1 MSHSGSTVRK
11 PYRLDAGALGFLQG
25 ETVHSQAGCTS
36 SGSALIH
43 YFGGIPYALPPLG
56 PYRFR
61 QARRLPP
68 CYRYGTEV
76 SPGRFDAGTAVC
88 PQPSFLSEKDKSNW
102 DENCLQLN
110 IYIPAKPRPQKGFP
124 VLFYIHGG
132 FLQWGDPNMTPESLA
147 RLLSETA
154 FNAIIV
160 APAYRVNALGFL
172 TSRELQA
179 EAQILGDPVGNQ
191 GFWDQRMALEWA
203 SDNIGYFG
211 GDSSNITISGYS
223 AGSHSTFQQLAHE
236 LYFVPDSRA
245 IIKRAI
251 MWSNSPGV
259 QPKTI
264 TEHQKQFDELLEALN
279 IPLSSSASEKLQH
292 LRSASASKLIAV
304 QDKMKLSEFRAF
316 SDGQFVSKDLIS
328 NINSGDFARRMKA
341 RGIKLMNGECRDEH
355 SLYRAWRTPPPS
367 YEATYARLCADYP
380 EKVVSRLM
388 HCFCGDQKALPHGMR
403 DWQDAFGKLYANM
416 QVHDLERGLH
426 RALVDG
432 GLEPGKDL
440 LRYRFDWQT
449 KASKEA
455 FPPDWGVT
463 HSTDQWIW
471 WWGQSYDSGLT
482 EDEKSVL
489 KTWNQKFAAFV
500 AGDDPEWGPRDVKEM
515 LRLRSDGTTDI
526 WMDDRWEEG
535 LRVWD
540 AVNPS
545 DSTGLLGWIKS
556 KL

>member
-1 MSHSGSTVRK
+1 MSQSSSTFRE
-11 PYRLDAGALGFLQG
+11 PYRLRCALGVLQG
-25 ETVHSQAGCTS
+25 LTLHSQAEPGT
-36 SGSALIH
+36 ALIH

-76 SPGRFDAGTAVC
+76 NPGRFDAGTAVC
-88 PQPSFLSEKDKSNW
+88 PQPSFLREKDKSSW

-110 IYIPAKPRPQKGFP
+110 IYIPAKPRPRKGFP

-172 TSRELQA
+172 TSHELQA
-179 EAQILGDPVGNQ
+179 EAQILGDPAGNQ
-191 GFWDQRMALEWA
+191 GFWDQRLALEWT
-203 SDNIGYFG
+203 SENIGYFG

-259 QPKTI
+259 QPKSI
-264 TEHQKQFDELLEALN
+264 SEHQEQFDELLETLN
-279 IPLSSSASEKLQH
+279 IPLSLSASEKLQQ
-292 LRSASASKLIAV
+292 LRSTPASQLIDV

-316 SDGQFVSKDLIS
+316 SDGQFVSKDTIA

-341 RGIKLMNGECRDEH
+341 RGMKLMNGECRDEH

-367 YEATYARLCADYP
+367 YEATYTRLCADYP
-380 EKVVSRLM
+380 ANVVSRLM
-388 HCFCGDQKALPHGMR
+388 HCFCGDQKALPRGMR

-416 QVHDLERGLH
+416 QVHDLERGFH
-426 RALVDG
+426 RALVNG
-432 GLEPGKDL
+432 GLEPGRDL

-482 EDEKSVL
+482 DDEKAVL
-489 KTWNQKFAAFV
+489 KSWNQKFAAFV
-500 AGDDPEWGPRDVKEM
+500 AGDDLEWGPGDVKEM
-515 LRLRSDGTTDI
+515 LRLRSDGKTDI
-526 WMDDRWEEG
+526 WTDDRWEEG

-540 AVNPS
+540 TVNKPS
-545 DSTGLLGWIKS
+545 STGLLDWIKS